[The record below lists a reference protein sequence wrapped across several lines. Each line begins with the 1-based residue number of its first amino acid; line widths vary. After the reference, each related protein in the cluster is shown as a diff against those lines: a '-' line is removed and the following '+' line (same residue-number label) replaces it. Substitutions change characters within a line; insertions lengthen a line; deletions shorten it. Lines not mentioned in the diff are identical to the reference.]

1 MYINY
6 STPSGLKTANAQV
19 SSMGGSLMGIDV
31 QCPSSGKNL
40 VTVYDSEN
48 SSTSG
53 KLIICIV
60 EADAGMVSINHEFFA
75 PVAVNRGIYVSV
87 SGTGTDYSYIVR
99 YAL

>member
-6 STPSGLKTANAQV
+6 STSSGLKTSSAQI
-19 SSMGGSLMGIDV
+19 SSMSGSLMGVDV
-31 QCPSSGKNL
+31 QSPTSGSNL
-40 VTVYDSEN
+40 LTIYDSEN

-53 KLIICIV
+53 KKVLVII
-60 EADAGMVSINHEFFA
+60 EADAGMVGINHEFFA
-75 PVAVNRGIYVSV
+75 PVAVNRGIYVAV